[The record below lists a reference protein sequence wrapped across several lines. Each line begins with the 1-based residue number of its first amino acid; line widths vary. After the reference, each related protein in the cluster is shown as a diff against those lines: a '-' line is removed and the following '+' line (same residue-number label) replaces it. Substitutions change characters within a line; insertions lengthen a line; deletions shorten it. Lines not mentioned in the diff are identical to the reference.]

1 MKTIFSNLRHGALDL
16 TERSAALGKTTLAG
30 LRDVASG
37 VIDHLEAIP
46 RSLAASTT
54 IVLLAFSLSALA
66 LFTVSCAHTLQGLER
81 EQAFYQTSTNVVGHL
96 NQVAPY
102 LPAPV
107 GNSMQIVLA
116 IASSLLATWNLHQQ
130 GELRK
135 LRNGNGSGPATLP
148 QPPPVASLLAQPAGA
163 APSAQ

>member
-1 MKTIFSNLRHGALDL
+1 MKTIFNTFRHGALDL
-16 TERSAALGKTTLAG
+16 FECFTALGKTIVAG

-54 IVLLAFSLSALA
+54 LVLLAFSLSALL

-81 EQAFYQTSTNVVGHL
+81 EQGYYQTGTNIVGNL

-102 LPAPV
+102 LPAPIS
-107 GNSMQIVLA
+107 NTMQIVLA

-135 LRNGNGSGPATLP
+135 LRNGNGGGPATLP
-148 QPPPVASLLAQPAGA
+148 QPPPGAGLLAQPAVA
-163 APSAQ
+163 APPAQ